1 MSCTCGGT
9 TWRILKLWGSLL
21 TCGRLAIG
29 LPRPGIDSLRSERS
43 QIDREAVFHTGL
55 DQFLIGL
62 VHLLNGDNFDI
73 GGDVMCATKV
83 EHLLCFGDAADGR
96 AGQAPAPE
104 DKTKRR
110 NRERLLRRTDQ
121 GEVTVAAEE
130 LDVGVDVRS
139 EENTS

>member
-1 MSCTCGGT
+1 MSINTTTQAWPVLEKVCGI
-9 TWRILKLWGSLL
+9 RLL

-29 LPRPGIDSLRSERS
+29 LPRPGILSLRSERS

-121 GEVTVAAEE
+121 GERKSTRLNSSHLGISYA
-130 LDVGVDVRS
+130 
-139 EENTS
+139 